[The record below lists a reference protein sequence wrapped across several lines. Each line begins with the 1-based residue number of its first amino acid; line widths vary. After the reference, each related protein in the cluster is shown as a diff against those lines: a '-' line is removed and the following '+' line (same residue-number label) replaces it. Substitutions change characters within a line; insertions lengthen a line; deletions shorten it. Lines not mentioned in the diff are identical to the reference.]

1 MPTEPTVLVIEDDAE
16 TRRLMRRVLEEAAF
30 AVVTEPS
37 GERGLAHLAA
47 HPVDCVLVDY
57 RLLDMDGLNCLREIR
72 GSHPQMPTIMV
83 TGAGSQEVAVEA
95 MKLGA
100 TDYVVKHRA
109 YLRTVPGIVRAALG
123 RSRLR
128 GAADDGRRAERST
141 PAAADDVRTRYR
153 THGIIGGSQA
163 MAGVVWSADR
173 VARSNVSVLVEGET
187 GTGKELLARAIHA
200 ESARAAQPFL
210 AQNCAAIPET
220 LLESELFGHVRGA
233 FTGAE
238 RARPGLFVEADGGTL
253 FLDEVGEMSAA
264 MQAMLL
270 RVLQDGVVRPVGG
283 STERR
288 VDVRVI
294 AATNRSLEAAGRRG
308 TFRSDLLY
316 RLRGFTIRLPP
327 LRERREDVPLLAE
340 HFLAR
345 WAALEGVAV
354 PGFDARAL
362 VCLGSYAWPGNVR
375 ELEHEVHRL
384 VLCSDGGRRIT
395 SDLLSPDI
403 LTAAPEAD
411 ERPLR
416 EIVQEVET
424 ATIEERL
431 RRHRYHRTRTAQSL
445 GVTREWLW
453 AKMRKLG
460 LAGRDPS
467 TDGE

>member
-1 MPTEPTVLVIEDDAE
+1 
-16 TRRLMRRVLEEAAF
+16 
-30 AVVTEPS
+30 
-37 GERGLAHLAA
+37 
-47 HPVDCVLVDY
+47 
-57 RLLDMDGLNCLREIR
+57 
-72 GSHPQMPTIMV
+72 
-83 TGAGSQEVAVEA
+83 
-95 MKLGA
+95 
-100 TDYVVKHRA
+100 
-109 YLRTVPGIVRAALG
+109 
-123 RSRLR
+123 
-128 GAADDGRRAERST
+128 
-141 PAAADDVRTRYR
+141 
-153 THGIIGGSQA
+153 
-163 MAGVVWSADR
+163 
-173 VARSNVSVLVEGET
+173 VLVEGET

-294 AATNRSLEAAGRRG
+294 AATNRSLETAERRG

-362 VCLGSYAWPGNVR
+362 ACLGSYAWPGNVR

-431 RRHRYHRTRTAQSL
+431 RRHRYHRTRTARSL

-467 TDGE
+467 TDRDDDGE